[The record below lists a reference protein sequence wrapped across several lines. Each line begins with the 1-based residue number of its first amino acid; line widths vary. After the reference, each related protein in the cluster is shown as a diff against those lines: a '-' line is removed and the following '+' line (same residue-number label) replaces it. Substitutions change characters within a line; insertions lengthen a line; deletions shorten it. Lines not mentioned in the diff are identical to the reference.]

1 MQCPAPTIYIL
12 VLLLQ
17 LLCVVSKLVFKN
29 SVTQQCMRKMTARKA
44 LWVAAHFW

>member
-1 MQCPAPTIYIL
+1 MQCPAPTNYIL

-17 LLCVVSKLVFKN
+17 LSKLVFKN